1 MKLDPLSCRAAS
13 TELLKTTENPR
24 HRAILENYLLHAS
37 CEVAGYWPYI
47 FDATMTVKEPVY
59 QFLGGPY
66 AATLTGRE
74 AVMGFYEQNAVAGS
88 NVMFSEHERL
98 SVADW
103 GLSGDMLLHQLV
115 PGSALGAMGEDVDD
129 YDAVYAI
136 SVQAMQLWPYNE
148 DGLLEGENVYID
160 WHNRTVI
167 KLDADQVVTAAQARA
182 ALDPFIP
189 DFAKSLPDYA
199 A

>member
-1 MKLDPLSCRAAS
+1 MKLDPLSCRSAS
-13 TELLKTTENPR
+13 TELLNTTENPR

-37 CEVAGYWPYI
+37 CEVAGYWQYI
-47 FDATMTVKEPVY
+47 FDSSMTVQEPVY
-59 QFLGGPY
+59 HFRGGPY
-66 AATLTGRE
+66 ASILTGRE
-74 AVMGFYEQNAVAGS
+74 AVMGFYEQNAIAGS

-115 PGSALGAMGEDVDD
+115 PGSMLAAMGETADD
-129 YDAVYAI
+129 HDAIYVI
-136 SVQAMQLWPYNE
+136 SVQAMQLWPYNA

-160 WHNRTVI
+160 WDNRTVT
-167 KLDADQVVTAAQARA
+167 KLDPAEVITAAQARA

-189 DFAKSLPDYA
+189 AFAKFVPDYA
-199 A
+199 K